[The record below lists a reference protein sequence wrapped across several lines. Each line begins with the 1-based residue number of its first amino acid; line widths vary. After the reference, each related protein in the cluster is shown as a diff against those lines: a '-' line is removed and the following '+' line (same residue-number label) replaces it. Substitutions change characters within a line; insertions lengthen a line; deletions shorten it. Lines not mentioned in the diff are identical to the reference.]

1 MNKEEKK
8 EAKMRE
14 KDRKEREKLEKIRQ
28 KELIKD
34 EKERRRNSFGY
45 KLKTFFFTL
54 VFAIILIIV
63 AFFAL
68 KYYLND
74 KQDKLYNEE
83 MSYYLEE
90 GKNLLNNK
98 EFEDAIK
105 MFEKVEEESS
115 LYDEAQKLIND
126 AMDKYLEEYNNIADI
141 YMSEGDFERAIE
153 LYNSLPDEMKNSSEV
168 KEAIANVEVSRLQ
181 DKIKDITNSY
191 DVLVTI
197 SEELNN
203 SNISETA
210 KNKINEFLNEK
221 INSYNE
227 EVKAS
232 VNSENYEE
240 YLKEI
245 EDLIEIYPENKILS
259 DLLIFV
265 NSFKPK
271 SLLSLNYELENKT
284 IEISGDKSK
293 TVTDDKGKKYSNY
306 ILVNESDN
314 LKENEITWNINGEY
328 SKLSGKI
335 CLNDEIK
342 DITSKGIK
350 VTVLGDNK
358 VLYKSKRVRKD
369 TDPFNFNIDISD
381 VKDLKI
387 VLESDKGISYFIA
400 DAMIS
405 K

>member
-1 MNKEEKK
+1 MSN
-8 EAKMRE
+8 
-14 KDRKEREKLEKIRQ
+14 
-28 KELIKD
+28 
-34 EKERRRNSFGY
+34 Y
-45 KLKTFFFTL
+45 L
-54 VFAIILIIV
+54 V
-63 AFFAL
+63 
-68 KYYLND
+68 
-74 KQDKLYNEE
+74 
-83 MSYYLEE
+83 E

-98 EFEDAIK
+98 EFEDAK
-105 MFEKVEEESS
+105 DMFEKVEEESS

>member
-68 KYYLND
+68 KYYLNG